1 MSKVNYSVTT
11 FDDSQF
17 NALTIEQTSFK
28 DCSLRNVTFNDVVL
42 KKVVFE
48 NVALDLC
55 SLTMLKLKIVYL
67 KCFNQQFSNF

>member
-28 DCSLRNVTFNDVVL
+28 DCSLRNVTFNDVVF
-42 KKVVFE
+42 KESRV
-48 NVALDLC
+48 
-55 SLTMLKLKIVYL
+55 
-67 KCFNQQFSNF
+67 